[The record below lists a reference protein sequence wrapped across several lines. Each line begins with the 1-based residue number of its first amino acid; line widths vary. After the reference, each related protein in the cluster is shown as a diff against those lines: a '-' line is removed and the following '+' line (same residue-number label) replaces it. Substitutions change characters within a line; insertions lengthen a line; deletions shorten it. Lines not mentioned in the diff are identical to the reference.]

1 MVDRQPARVDGQRAE
16 HGAVGDAE
24 RLERGG
30 AGVGVGG
37 EDLDV
42 VRGLGDPSLHER
54 PRKALHCP
62 SLPVPD
68 PYDRAM
74 PELHTF
80 VIFAA
85 ASAAFL
91 AVPGPSVIY
100 IVSRSLAEGRT
111 AGIVSALG
119 IQAGGLVHVDR
130 GDDRGVGAAGLLGDR
145 VQRRQVRRRRVPDL
159 PRHPQAAR
167 AATRTAEGAGGPVP
181 RKQLFWQGVVVNSLN
196 PKTALFFLAFLPQ
209 FVDPDRGAVA
219 PQVLALGVLFLV
231 LATLSDS
238 TYALVA
244 GSVRGWLGERRR
256 TLARVSGF
264 SYVGLGVLAAL
275 SPASNSSAQELMQ

>member
-1 MVDRQPARVDGQRAE
+1 
-16 HGAVGDAE
+16 
-24 RLERGG
+24 
-30 AGVGVGG
+30 
-37 EDLDV
+37 
-42 VRGLGDPSLHER
+42 
-54 PRKALHCP
+54 
-62 SLPVPD
+62 
-68 PYDRAM
+68 M

-85 ASAAFL
+85 ASAAFV

-119 IQAGGLVHVDR
+119 IQAGGLVHVTAATV
-130 GDDRGVGAAGLLGDR
+130 GLSALLASSAVAFSVVKYVGAAYLIVIG
-145 VQRRQVRRRRVPDL
+145 VRRLLDGDEHEDGDGRPVGRR
-159 PRHPQAAR
+159 
-167 AATRTAEGAGGPVP
+167 
-181 RKQLFWQGVVVNSLN
+181 QLFWHGVVVNSLN

-219 PQVLALGVLFLV
+219 PQVLALGALFLV

-244 GSVRGWLGERRR
+244 GTVRGWLGERRR
-256 TLARVSGF
+256 ALGRVSGC
-264 SYVGLGVLAAL
+264 SYVGLGLLAAL
-275 SPASNSSAQELMQ
+275 SPVSNSSAQELMQ

>member
-1 MVDRQPARVDGQRAE
+1 MLVAAAP
-16 HGAVGDAE
+16 
-24 RLERGG
+24 
-30 AGVGVGG
+30 
-37 EDLDV
+37 
-42 VRGLGDPSLHER
+42 R
-54 PRKALHCP
+54 PYHRH
-62 SLPVPD
+62 V
-68 PYDRAM
+68 

-80 VIFAA
+80 AIFAA

-119 IQAGGLVHVDR
+119 IQAGGLVHVTAATV
-130 GDDRGVGAAGLLGDR
+130 GVSALLASSAVAFSVVKYAGAAYLIYLGIRRLLDGEEPEAEEGGR
-145 VQRRQVRRRRVPDL
+145 GSHRR
-159 PRHPQAAR
+159 
-167 AATRTAEGAGGPVP
+167 
-181 RKQLFWQGVVVNSLN
+181 LFWQGVLVNSLN

-209 FVDPDRGAVA
+209 FVDPERGAVA

-244 GSVRGWLGERRR
+244 GSVRGWLGERKRA
-256 TLARVSGF
+256 LARISGC

-275 SPASNSSAQELMQ
+275 SPGSSSSAHELMQ

>member
-1 MVDRQPARVDGQRAE
+1 
-16 HGAVGDAE
+16 
-24 RLERGG
+24 
-30 AGVGVGG
+30 
-37 EDLDV
+37 
-42 VRGLGDPSLHER
+42 
-54 PRKALHCP
+54 
-62 SLPVPD
+62 
-68 PYDRAM
+68 M

-100 IVSRSLAEGRT
+100 IVSRSLADGRG

-119 IQAGGLVHVDR
+119 IQAGGFVHVVAATI
-130 GDDRGVGAAGLLGDR
+130 GVSALLASSATAFSVVKYAGAAYLVYLGLRRLRDGEHEEQGD
-145 VQRRQVRRRRVPDL
+145 
-159 PRHPQAAR
+159 H
-167 AATRTAEGAGGPVP
+167 GPVP
-181 RKQLFWQGVVVNSLN
+181 RRRLFWQGVMVNSLN

-209 FVDPDRGAVA
+209 FVDPARGAVA
-219 PQVLALGVLFLV
+219 PQVLALGVLFLT

-256 TLARVSGF
+256 ALGRVSGV